1 MPTTAFQT
9 VIDYAESI
17 SINKRGV
24 VSQTTSRDQTV
35 RSTSRGGQVWRF
47 DVKLPDGIPWQTL
60 RGPIE
65 AIENADRYT
74 NANIS
79 LNTTGTLD
87 WFMKYQGNSISTA
100 GFVGTATQGNVTLTL
115 TSSPTTASGNKFR
128 AGDLIQLGTTG
139 KVYSVVSDVAF
150 NSNVVTLNRPVI
162 DSTGSKTLVVG
173 PNVIFKVI
181 CVNLP
186 NWTIFSRD
194 QVSWDGN
201 FTFYEDLT

>member
-1 MPTTAFQT
+1 MATTAFQK
-9 VIDYAESI
+9 VIDYAETI

-47 DVKLPDGIPWQTL
+47 DVKMPDGIAWQTL

-74 NANIS
+74 SANIS
-79 LNTTGTLD
+79 LNTSGTLS
-87 WFMKYQGNSISTA
+87 WFMKYQGDSVSTS
-100 GFVGTATQGNVTLTL
+100 GFVGTVTQGNISLTL
-115 TSSPTTASGNKFR
+115 TSSPTTSSGYKFR

-139 KVYSVVSDVAF
+139 KVYTVVNDVAY
-150 NSNVVTLNRPVI
+150 NSNAVTLNRPVL
-162 DSTGSKTLVVG
+162 DSSGSKTLVVG

-181 CVNLP
+181 CTNLP
-186 NWTIFSRD
+186 NWTIMARD

>member
-35 RSTSRGGQVWRF
+35 RSTSRGGQIWRF
-47 DVKLPDGIPWQTL
+47 DVKLPDGIPWTTL

-87 WFMKYQGNSISTA
+87 WFMKYQGNSASTV

-115 TSSPTTASGNKFR
+115 TASPATTSGNKFL

-139 KVYSVVSDVAF
+139 KVYSVVNNVAF

-181 CVNLP
+181 CVSLP

>member
-87 WFMKYQGNSISTA
+87 WFMKYQGNSASTV

-115 TSSPTTASGNKFR
+115 TASPATTSGNKFL

-139 KVYSVVSDVAF
+139 KVYSVVNNVAF
-150 NSNVVTLNRPVI
+150 NSNVVTLNRPVL
-162 DSTGSKTLVVG
+162 DSTGSKTLTVG

-181 CVNLP
+181 CVSLP

>member
-1 MPTTAFQT
+1 MATIAFQK

-35 RSTSRGGQVWRF
+35 RSTSRGGQVWRI
-47 DVKLPDGIPWQTL
+47 DVKMPDGIPWQTL

-74 NANIS
+74 SANIS

-87 WFMKYQGNSISTA
+87 WFMKYQGNSISTT
-100 GFVGTATQGNVTLTL
+100 GFVGTVTQGNVNLTL
-115 TSSPTTASGNKFR
+115 TSSPTTSSGYKFR
-128 AGDLIQLGTTG
+128 AGDLIQLGTAG
-139 KVYSVVSDVAF
+139 KVYSVVSDVAY
-150 NSNVVTLNRPVI
+150 NSNAVTLNRPVL
-162 DSTGSKTLVVG
+162 DSSGSKTLVVG

-181 CVNLP
+181 CTNLP
-186 NWTIFSRD
+186 NWTIFARD
-194 QVSWDGN
+194 QVSWDGT

>member
-115 TSSPTTASGNKFR
+115 TSSPTTSSGNKFR

-150 NSNVVTLNRPVI
+150 NSNVVTLNRPVL
-162 DSTGSKTLVVG
+162 DSTGSKTLTVG

-181 CVNLP
+181 CVSLP

>member
-1 MPTTAFQT
+1 MATLAFQK

-24 VSQTTSRDQTV
+24 VSQTISRDQTV

-47 DVKLPDGIPWQTL
+47 DVKVPDGIAWQEL

-74 NANIS
+74 SANIS
-79 LNTTGTLD
+79 LNTSGTLD
-87 WFMKYQGNSISTA
+87 WFMKYQGNSISTS

-115 TSSPTTASGNKFR
+115 TSSPTTSSGNKFR
-128 AGDLIQLGTTG
+128 AGDLIQLGTAG

-150 NSNVVTLNRPVI
+150 NSNVVTLNRPVL
-162 DSTGSKTLVVG
+162 DSSGSKTLVVG
-173 PNVIFKVI
+173 PNVVFKVI
-181 CVNLP
+181 CTNLP
-186 NWTIFSRD
+186 NWTIFARD
-194 QVSWDGN
+194 QVSWDGT

>member
-9 VIDYAESI
+9 VIDYAETI

-47 DVKLPDGIPWQTL
+47 DVKMPDGISWQTL

-65 AIENADRYT
+65 SIENADRYT
-74 NANIS
+74 SANIS
-79 LNTTGTLD
+79 LNTSGTLD
-87 WFMKYQGNSISTA
+87 WFMKYQGNSVSTS
-100 GFVGTATQGNVTLTL
+100 GFVGTVTQGNVTLTL
-115 TSSPTTASGNKFR
+115 TSSPTTSSGYKFR
-128 AGDLIQLGTTG
+128 AGDLIQLGTG
-139 KVYSVVSDVAF
+139 AKVYSVVSDVAF

-162 DSTGSKTLVVG
+162 DSSGSKTLVVG
-173 PNVIFKVI
+173 PNVVFKVI
-181 CVNLP
+181 CTNLP
-186 NWTIFSRD
+186 NWTIFARD
-194 QVSWDGN
+194 QVSWDGT

>member
-47 DVKLPDGIPWQTL
+47 DVKVPDGIPWQTL

-87 WFMKYQGNSISTA
+87 WFMKYQGNVSSVSGWTA
-100 GFVGTATQGNVTLTL
+100 TATQGSNTL
-115 TSSPTTASGNKFR
+115 TSLSTPAIASGYRLK

-162 DSTGSKTLVVG
+162 DSSGSKTLVVG

-181 CVNLP
+181 CTNLP
-186 NWTIFSRD
+186 NWTIFARD
-194 QVSWDGN
+194 QVSWDGT

>member
-9 VIDYAESI
+9 VIDYAETI
-17 SINKRGV
+17 SINKKGV
-24 VSQTTSRDQTV
+24 VSQTISRDQTV

-47 DVKLPDGIPWQTL
+47 DVKVPDGIPWQTL

-74 NANIS
+74 SGNIS
-79 LNTTGTLD
+79 LNTAGTLA
-87 WFMKYQGNSISTA
+87 WFMKYQGNSISTT

-115 TSSPTTASGNKFR
+115 TASPTTASGNKFL

-139 KVYSVVSDVAF
+139 KVYSVVNNVAF
-150 NSNVVTLNRPVI
+150 NSNVVTLNRPVL

-181 CVNLP
+181 CTTLP
-186 NWTIFSRD
+186 NWTIMARD

>member
-1 MPTTAFQT
+1 MTTAFQK

-24 VSQTTSRDQTV
+24 VSQTISRDQTV
-35 RSTSRGGQVWRF
+35 RSTSRGGQVWRI
-47 DVKLPDGIPWQTL
+47 DVKMPDGIAWQTL

-74 NANIS
+74 SANIS
-79 LNTTGTLD
+79 LNTSGTLD
-87 WFMKYQGNSISTA
+87 WFMKYQGNSVSTT

-115 TSSPTTASGNKFR
+115 TASPTTSSGHKFR

-150 NSNVVTLNRPVI
+150 NSNVVTLNRPVL
-162 DSTGSKTLVVG
+162 DSSGSKTLVVG

-181 CVNLP
+181 CTNLP
-186 NWTIFSRD
+186 NWTIFARD
-194 QVSWDGN
+194 QVSWDGT

>member
-47 DVKLPDGIPWQTL
+47 DVKLPDGIPWTTL

-87 WFMKYQGNSISTA
+87 WFMKYQGNSASTV

-115 TSSPTTASGNKFR
+115 TASPATTSGNKFL

-139 KVYSVVSDVAF
+139 KVYSVVNNVAF

-162 DSTGSKTLVVG
+162 DSSGSKTLVVG

-181 CVNLP
+181 CTNLP

>member
-1 MPTTAFQT
+1 MPTTAFQI

-17 SINKRGV
+17 SINKKGV

-35 RSTSRGGQVWRF
+35 RSTSRGGQIWRF
-47 DVKLPDGIPWQTL
+47 DVKLPDGIPWTTL

-79 LNTTGTLD
+79 LNTAGTLE

-115 TSSPTTASGNKFR
+115 TSSPTTSSGNKFR
-128 AGDLIQLGTTG
+128 AGDLLQLGTTG

-150 NSNVVTLNRPVI
+150 NSNVVTLNRPVL

-181 CVNLP
+181 CVSLP

-201 FTFYEDLT
+201 FIFYEDLT